1 MAKHRVE
8 DIRNVA
14 LAGHRASGKTSLAD
28 ALLFLAGAADRR
40 GSVEDGTSV
49 SDFDDEEHARRFS
62 IDNSVL
68 HLEHNGKTVHLL
80 DTPGSPDFVGAAL
93 GALGAVET
101 VAVVVSAV
109 NGVEVNTRR
118 MFAEAGRRALARML
132 VINKLDGDNIHF
144 EQLLK
149 VIRDTFGKAC
159 VLFNAP
165 VNPGPKFSGVV
176 SVLEPPAAAP
186 AGCAVDLT
194 AARSQLIDAVVES
207 DEALTEKYLMEGNVT
222 TEEVLAALPGALAAG
237 TVVPIFC
244 TAARKDKDLGV
255 RELLDGLANF
265 ALSPAQGKKRT
276 AIKGHGDKAT
286 EVVLEPNPTAEF
298 VGQVFKSVT
307 DKFVG
312 TLSFIR
318 VFSGT
323 YTPEQPL
330 FNARTDRSGRTG
342 GLLLMQ
348 GNKHT
353 TLSEA
358 VPGDIFAVAK
368 VEDLHVGDTVSNH
381 AGAPRLPLPSFP
393 TPMFGLAVEPK
404 ARGDEQKISGSLQK
418 IALEDPTFLVTR
430 DSQTKE
436 LVITGMSQLHLD
448 VLQHRLKSRFGLE
461 VVTKEPKI
469 PYRETIMVEGEANYR
484 HKKQTGGR
492 GQFGEVHLR
501 VYPLPREIDS
511 DEKFFAEFATKEKFE
526 KLRVDHCHY
535 DAEHNFGFIDT
546 IVGGTIPNQF
556 VPAVEKGCKELLERG
571 ALAGY
576 RMQDV
581 AVEVYFGKDHP
592 VDSSEAAF
600 KTAGRV
606 AFKNAFTGARP
617 VLLEPIVDLE
627 VTVPSKYTGSILGDL
642 NTKRARIENQDSL
655 PGDLAV
661 IKAKAPLAEV
671 TRYAAQLGSITQGQ
685 GSYTMEFSHYDQV
698 PTNVQQQIVSR
709 AKLAAEEEE

>member
-1 MAKHRVE
+1 MAAHRVE
-8 DIRNVA
+8 DIRNIA
-14 LAGHRASGKTSLAD
+14 LAGHGASGKTSLAD
-28 ALLFLAGAADRR
+28 ALLFQAKAVDRR
-40 GSVEDGTSV
+40 GNVEDGTSV
-49 SDFDDEEHARRFS
+49 SDFDEEEHKRHFS
-62 IDNSVL
+62 IDTSVL
-68 HLEHNGKTVHLL
+68 HLDHKGKRVYLL
-80 DTPGSPDFVGAAL
+80 DTPGYPDFVGAAL
-93 GALGAVET
+93 GALSAVET

-118 MFAEAGRRALARML
+118 MFNEAGRRGLARML
-132 VINKLDGDNIHF
+132 VVNKLDGDNVKF
-144 EQLLK
+144 PELLK
-149 VIRDTFGKAC
+149 VIQDTFGKGC

-165 VNPGPKFSGVV
+165 VNPGSKFNGVV
-176 SVLEPPAAAP
+176 SVLDPPAQAP
-186 AGCAVDLT
+186 AGCPVDLA
-194 AARSQLIDAVVES
+194 AARAQLIDAVVES
-207 DEALTEKYLMEGNVT
+207 DEALMEKYLMEGSVS
-222 TEEVLAALPGALAAG
+222 TEELLAALPKALAAG

-244 TAARKDKDLGV
+244 TAAKKDIGV
-255 RELLDGLANF
+255 SELLEALTAY
-265 ALSPAQGKKRT
+265 ALSPVQGKKRT
-276 AIKGHGDKAT
+276 AVKGSGDKAT
-286 EVVLEPNPTAEF
+286 EVVLEPNPAGEF

-312 TLSFIR
+312 TLSYIR
-318 VFSGT
+318 VYSGT
-323 YTPEQPL
+323 YTPDQPL

-342 GLLLMQ
+342 GLLLIQ

-353 TLSEA
+353 T
-358 VPGDIFAVAK
+358 VPQVIPGDIFAVAK
-368 VEDLHVGDTVSNH
+368 VEDLHIGDTVSNH
-381 AGAPRLPLPSFP
+381 AGAPRLLDLTFP

-418 IALEDPTFLVTR
+418 IAGEDRTFLVTR
-430 DSQTKE
+430 DAQTKE

-448 VLQHRLKSRFGLE
+448 VIQHRLKRRFDLE
-461 VVTKEPKI
+461 IVTKEPKI
-469 PYRETIMVEGEANYR
+469 PYRETVTTPSEGQHR

-501 VYPLPREIDS
+501 VFPLPREINS
-511 DEKFFAEFATKEKFE
+511 EEALLEQFANKEHFE
-526 KLRVDHCHY
+526 KMRSAHY
-535 DAEHNFGFIDT
+535 DAEHNFAFIDT

-576 RMQDV
+576 RIQDV

-606 AFKNAFTGARP
+606 AFKNAVMAARP

-627 VTVPSKYTGSILGDL
+627 VTVPSKYTGAILGYL

-698 PTNVQQQIVSR
+698 PGNVQQQIVSK